1 LYAGIIIISTAGVY
15 GSSNSAFDVG
25 LLFFFGLLGFVMRRF
40 DFPAAP
46 MIIGL
51 ILGPMAE
58 QSMRQA
64 MTISQGQWSTFF
76 TRPISGSI
84 MLIAIALLVIPPLIK
99 LAKIKRFGRSIR

>member
-1 LYAGIIIISTAGVY
+1 
-15 GSSNSAFDVG
+15 
-25 LLFFFGLLGFVMRRF
+25 
-40 DFPAAP
+40 

-51 ILGPMAE
+51 ILGPLAE

-84 MLIAIALLVIPPLIK
+84 MVIAIILLVIPPIIK
-99 LAKIKRFGRSIR
+99 LVKVKRIGNAIR

>member
-1 LYAGIIIISTAGVY
+1 MLDFYF
-15 GSSNSAFDVG
+15 SSD
-25 LLFFFGLLGFVMRRF
+25 FFGMRRF

-64 MTISQGQWSTFF
+64 LTISQGNWSTFF
-76 TRPISGSI
+76 TRPISGTL
-84 MLIAIALLVIPPLIK
+84 MVIAIALLVIPNVLR
-99 LAKIKRFGRSIR
+99 LVRSRKAAV

>member
-1 LYAGIIIISTAGVY
+1 
-15 GSSNSAFDVG
+15 
-25 LLFFFGLLGFVMRRF
+25 LFFFGLLGFVMRRF

-46 MIIGL
+46 LIIGL

-64 MTISQGQWSTFF
+64 MTISQGQWTTFF

-84 MLIAIALLVIPPLIK
+84 MLIAVALLVIPPIIK
-99 LAKIKRFGRSIR
+99 LIKIKRVGHVLR

>member
-1 LYAGIIIISTAGVY
+1 MP
-15 GSSNSAFDVG
+15 AFDVA

-99 LAKIKRFGRSIR
+99 LAKIQRVGNAIR

>member
-1 LYAGIIIISTAGVY
+1 
-15 GSSNSAFDVG
+15 VG

-46 MIIGL
+46 LIIGL

-84 MLIAIALLVIPPLIK
+84 MLIAVALIVIPPIIKLIK
-99 LAKIKRFGRSIR
+99 MKRVGHAPR